1 MKNIARNALL
11 LFLEIIMMKHIVRNA
26 LLLFLEIIS
35 RFKKK
40 GRMVTK
46 LNLCSGNQ
54 EIPGYISVDFNFAAN
69 LTINLSRGRL
79 PFKSD
84 SIEVVTCI
92 SAINY
97 FTRERGQEIVN
108 ETYRVLCMGGVARF
122 SSQDLESI
130 ARRYIEKDAEF
141 FFQKLSNGKERFEGK
156 TMGDKLNSWFYGYK
170 TSGGSSKYFYD
181 YDTLADLFITAGF
194 SVVEKKEY
202 MDSRIEKIDLIDN
215 RKNQVFFL
223 EAVK

>member
-1 MKNIARNALL
+1 MKNIARN
-11 LFLEIIMMKHIVRNA
+11 V

-35 RFKKK
+35 RFKMK
-40 GRMVTK
+40 GRVVTK
-46 LNLCSGNQ
+46 LNLCSGHQ
-54 EIPGYISVDFNFAAN
+54 EIPGYTSADFNFVAN
-69 LTINLSRGRL
+69 LTINLSRGKL

-108 ETYRVLCMGGVARF
+108 EIYRVLCIGGLARF
-122 SSQDLESI
+122 SSQDLEWI
-130 ARRYIEKDAEF
+130 AKRYIEKDAEF
-141 FFQKLSNGKERFEGK
+141 FFQKLPNGKERFEGK
-156 TMGDKLNSWFYGYK
+156 TMGDKFNSWFYGYK

-194 SVVEKKEY
+194 SVVEKRGY
-202 MDSRIEKIDLIDN
+202 MDSRIEKIELIDN

>member
-1 MKNIARNALL
+1 MKHMTRNIL
-11 LFLEIIMMKHIVRNA
+11 LFL
-26 LLLFLEIIS
+26 LEVYLKIKP
-35 RFKKK
+35 KKK
-40 GRMVTK
+40 KTK

-54 EIPGYISVDFNFAAN
+54 EVPGYIGLDYNFSADLIFNLN
-69 LTINLSRGRL
+69 RGNL
-79 PFKSD
+79 PFKSN
-84 SIEVVTCI
+84 SLEVVTCI

-97 FTRERGQEIVN
+97 FTRQRAQEIIYEV
-108 ETYRVLCMGGVARF
+108 YRVLRMGGVARF
-122 SSQDLESI
+122 SSQDLEWI
-130 ARRYIEKDAEF
+130 AKRYIEKDVEF

-156 TMGDKLNSWFYGYK
+156 TMGDKFNSWFYGYK

-194 SVVEKKEY
+194 SVVEKKGY
-202 MDSRIEKIDLIDN
+202 MDSRIEKIELIDN